1 MRRSDLFVPTSKEA
15 ESSAQVRSAELA
27 LRSGLVDHAGAGIF
41 SYSPTGKRVLDNV
54 ADVVRK
60 HMDAIG
66 AQEVSL
72 PGLQYAE
79 IWRQSGRWEEFEGE
93 MFVFENREGKDMC
106 LATTHEEPMADL
118 VRERVRSKNNM
129 PLALYQIGQKF
140 RDDHPRNGLLR
151 TKEFRMKDAY
161 SFTSSEAALDEVYQE
176 MKAAYV
182 DIFEEL
188 EVEYA
193 IVDADPSSMG
203 GTASEEFQAP
213 AEVGSDEM
221 AYCPDED
228 CRFGTVDLE
237 ETECPECGT
246 ELVETNSIELGHI
259 FKLGTRYSDPLDLTF
274 DTEDGDQEKVIMG
287 SYGIGIS
294 RMIPALIE
302 QRNDEDGII
311 WPESVA
317 PYSLSVIP
325 LNEDEEI
332 TEMATEIHDRVGADD
347 VLLFDGDTAIGEKFA
362 ESDLIGIPAKV
373 ILGNSYLEDGQLE
386 VEFRD
391 GGREFYDPEA
401 FFETYA

>member
-1 MRRSDLFVPTSKEA
+1 MRRSNLFVPTSKETEA
-15 ESSAQVRSAELA
+15 AGQVTSADLA

-41 SYSPTGKRVLDNV
+41 SYSPTGKRVLDNITDV
-54 ADVVRK
+54 ARA

-72 PGLQYAE
+72 PSLQYAD
-79 IWRQSGRWEEFEGE
+79 IWRKSGRWAEFEGE

-129 PLALYQIGQKF
+129 PLALYQIGDKY

-151 TKEFRMKDAY
+151 TKEFSMKDAY

-176 MKAAYV
+176 MREAYV
-182 DIFEEL
+182 EIFEEL
-188 EVEYA
+188 GVEYA

-213 AEVGSDEM
+213 ADVGSDEM
-221 AYCPDED
+221 AYCPEDD
-228 CRFGTVDLE
+228 CRYGTLDFD
-237 ETECPECGT
+237 ETECPHCGE

-259 FKLGTRYSDPLDLTF
+259 FKLGTRYSDPLDLTY
-274 DTEDGDQEKVIMG
+274 DTEEGGQEKVIMG

-302 QRNDEDGII
+302 QRHDDDGIR
-311 WPESVA
+311 WPEAVA
-317 PYSLSVIP
+317 PFSLSVVP

-332 TEMATEIHDRVGADD
+332 VEMAEEIHDRVGSDE
-347 VLLFDGDTAIGEKFA
+347 VLYFDGDTAIGEKFA
-362 ESDLIGIPAKV
+362 ESDLIGVPAKV
-373 ILGNSYLEDGQLE
+373 ILGNTYLEDGELE

-391 GGREFYDPEA
+391 GGREFYEPEA
-401 FFETYA
+401 FFDTYA